1 MTDGV
6 GGLWLMGEIQRAVA
20 KEYNW
25 PDGRAE
31 EHALAKIDPSI
42 LLLFGHTR
50 ATIFLTAS
58 PNS

>member
-6 GGLWLMGEIQRAVA
+6 GGLWLMGEIQRAA
-20 KEYNW
+20 AQEYTW

-31 EHALAKIDPSI
+31 EHALATVDI

-58 PNS
+58 SNS